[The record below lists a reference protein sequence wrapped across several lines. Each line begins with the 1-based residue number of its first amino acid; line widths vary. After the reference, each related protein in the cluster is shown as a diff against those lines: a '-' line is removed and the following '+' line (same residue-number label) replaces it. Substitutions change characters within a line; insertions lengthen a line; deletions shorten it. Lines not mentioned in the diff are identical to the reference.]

1 MILLFRQKMNFFFE
15 QIWLSKKQNFSLK
28 KMIFILENMVFLLIE
43 KLKMIKKSLL
53 RQIRIEKT
61 STINVNNTS
70 NKFLIISFAFF
81 SLFCKKLRSRI
92 SRAKS
97 FSIYIIERVSRILCT
112 FMETFICV
120 FKYFFP
126 MKKTK
131 KQKQNK
137 KTVNLMYRIEI
148 WLVFKLSG

>member
-15 QIWLSKKQNFSLK
+15 QIWLSKKQSFS
-28 KMIFILENMVFLLIE
+28 LIE
-43 KLKMIKKSLL
+43 KDDIYPRKYGISFDRKIKDGKKSLL

-61 STINVNNTS
+61 SAINVNNTS

-120 FKYFFP
+120 FIYFFP

-148 WLVFKLSG
+148 WLRL